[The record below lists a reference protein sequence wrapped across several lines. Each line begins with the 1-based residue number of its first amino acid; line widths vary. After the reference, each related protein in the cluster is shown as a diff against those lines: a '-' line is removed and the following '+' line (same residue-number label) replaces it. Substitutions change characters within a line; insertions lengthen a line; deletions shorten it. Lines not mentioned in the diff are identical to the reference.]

1 MKEKIK
7 LAFKL
12 FLIYFKI
19 GLFTFG
25 GGYAMISL
33 IQKEFAEK
41 RKMIT
46 EDELLEII
54 AIAEST
60 PGPIAINSATF
71 IGFKA
76 CGVLGALFA
85 TIGVVLPSFVIIML
99 ISLVFDQFM
108 QFVVVQNAFKGIQ
121 VAVGILIVSA
131 GIKMFKKVKKTPFT
145 MIVFFSTVVVMSL
158 IDIFVWS
165 FSSIYLIIIGGVSGM
180 LFYAIGDAITT
191 AKTKK
196 KRDNSIPVD
205 QNQQTE
211 EKSTDNC
218 VAKDE
223 PQNVEILT
231 DKVDKGQQF
240 EKMSTEKAVAND
252 EPQSIESTDEK
263 AQSPLAKSANNCDNC
278 AQTKCDELKVDEL
291 LAVKDKSSAKE
302 KKL

>member
-54 AIAEST
+54 AIAEAT
-60 PGPIAINSATF
+60 PGPIAINSATY

-76 CGVLGALFA
+76 CGVLGSLFA

-145 MIVFFSTVVVMSL
+145 MIVFVSTVIVMSL

-211 EKSTDNC
+211 EKSTENS
-218 VAKDE
+218 VTNDE
-223 PQNVEILT
+223 LQKGEIPT
-231 DKVDKGQQF
+231 
-240 EKMSTEKAVAND
+240 EKMADKDKKEKDSVV
-252 EPQSIESTDEK
+252 K
-263 AQSPLAKSANNCDNC
+263 V
-278 AQTKCDELKVDEL
+278 ELKMRRIVG
-291 LAVKDKSSAKE
+291 SQR
-302 KKL
+302 